1 MLSSSSIIMTIMME
15 ENLHNCQSAKGF
27 VNPLHCFF
35 RRSSYESRCVFDT
48 LCSIHLFFWNVLKL
62 KEIELMIELK
72 RRRKLF
78 GSCEL

>member
-1 MLSSSSIIMTIMME
+1 
-15 ENLHNCQSAKGF
+15 
-27 VNPLHCFF
+27 
-35 RRSSYESRCVFDT
+35 
-48 LCSIHLFFWNVLKL
+48 LCGIHLFFWNVLKL